1 VRLLSLLLLL
11 LVAACGSTPPRTEEP
26 GAPEARPPGKGGYY
40 KDDGPGENVPPNL
53 ASIPDAVP
61 RVEPP
66 HRFANRPYN
75 VFGKDY
81 VPISLSQPYREQGM
95 ASWYGKKFH
104 GQKTSSGEVYDMYA
118 MTAAHKTLPIPS
130 YARVTNLANGKSVVV
145 RINDRGP
152 FHSDRIID
160 LSYAAAYRLG
170 YVAAG
175 SARVEVESVN
185 PETSSRVQVAAIA
198 DKAPE
203 KAELDAKGAAQAKA
217 TVEAKATYIQVGAF
231 SVRENAEDLKARVIR
246 ELAGLSDAVQVLL
259 VGNLWRLQVGPYR
272 SSDDARSVAS
282 RIENELNLKPLLVT
296 R

>member
-11 LVAACGSTPPRTEEP
+11 LVVACGSAPQRTEEP
-26 GAPEARPPGKGGYY
+26 TTVETRPPTAKGGYY

-61 RVEPP
+61 RAEPP

-81 VPISLSQPYREQGM
+81 VPISASQPYREQGM

-104 GQKTSSGEVYDMYA
+104 GQKTSSGETYDMYA

-170 YVAAG
+170 YVTAG

-185 PETSSRVQVAAIA
+185 PAAV
-198 DKAPE
+198 E
-203 KAELDAKGAAQAKA
+203 KAAETEKG
-217 TVEAKATYIQVGAF
+217 TYIQVGAF
-231 SVRENAEDLKARVIR
+231 SVRENAEDLKTRVTR
-246 ELAGLSDAVQVLL
+246 ELAGLSEAVQVLL
-259 VGNLWRLQVGPYR
+259 IGNLWRLQVGPYR

-282 RIENELNLKPLLVT
+282 RIENELNLKPLLIT

>member
-1 VRLLSLLLLL
+1 VRLLSLLLVF
-11 LVAACGSTPPRTEEP
+11 LVAACSSTPPRTEEP
-26 GAPEARPPGKGGYY
+26 AGVEARPAGKGGYY
-40 KDDGPGENVPPNL
+40 KDDGPGDKVPPNL

-61 RVEPP
+61 RAEPA
-66 HRFANRPYN
+66 HRFANRPYS

-81 VPISLSQPYREQGM
+81 VPLSSSTPYREQGT

-104 GQKTSSGEVYDMYA
+104 GQKTSSGEIYDMYA

-170 YVAAG
+170 YVTAG
-175 SARVEVESVN
+175 SARVEVESVS
-185 PETSSRVQVAAIA
+185 EASAGKTSDV
-198 DKAPE
+198 KE
-203 KAELDAKGAAQAKA
+203 EAKG
-217 TVEAKATYIQVGAF
+217 TYLQVGAF
-231 SVRENAEDLKARVIR
+231 SVRANAEDLRARITGVSP
-246 ELAGLSDAVQVLL
+246 EAVQV
-259 VGNLWRLQVGPYR
+259 VQIGGLWRLQVGPYK
-272 SSDDARSVAS
+272 SSDDARSAAA

>member
-1 VRLLSLLLLL
+1 MRVLSLLLFF
-11 LVAACGSTPPRTEEP
+11 LVVGCSSTPPRTEGP
-26 GAPEARPPGKGGYY
+26 AAGEARSPGKGGYY

-61 RVEPP
+61 RAEPP
-66 HRFANRPYN
+66 HRYANRPYS

-81 VPISLSQPYREQGM
+81 VPISASQPYREQGT

-104 GQKTSSGEVYDMYA
+104 GQKTSSGELYDMYA
-118 MTAAHKTLPIPS
+118 MTGAHKTLPIPS

-152 FHSDRIID
+152 FHSDRVID
-160 LSYAAAYRLG
+160 LSHAAAYRLG

-185 PETSSRVQVAAIA
+185 PESASRVQVAAIT

-203 KAELDAKGAAQAKA
+203 KADLEAKG
-217 TVEAKATYIQVGAF
+217 TYIQVGAF
-231 SVRENAEDLKARVIR
+231 SVRENAEDLKARVVR
-246 ELAGLSDAVQVLL
+246 ELAGLSEAVQVLL

-282 RIENELNLKPLLVT
+282 RIENELNLKPLFVT

>member
-1 VRLLSLLLLL
+1 MRVLSFLLAL
-11 LVAACGSTPPRTEEP
+11 LVAACSSTPPRTEEP
-26 GAPEARPPGKGGYY
+26 AAPEARPPSAKGGYY
-40 KDDGPGENVPPNL
+40 KDDGPGDKVPPNL

-61 RVEPP
+61 RAEPA
-66 HRFANRPYN
+66 HRFANRPYS

-81 VPISLSQPYREQGM
+81 VPLSSSTPYREQGT

-170 YVAAG
+170 YVNAG

-185 PETSSRVQVAAIA
+185 PETVEKVAAQ
-198 DKAPE
+198 E
-203 KAELDAKGAAQAKA
+203 KG
-217 TVEAKATYIQVGAF
+217 TYIQVGAF
-231 SVRENAEDLKARVIR
+231 SVRENAEDLKARVVR
-246 ELAGLSDAVQVLL
+246 ELAGLSEAVQVLL

-272 SSDDARSVAS
+272 SSDDARSMAS
-282 RIENELNLKPLLVT
+282 RIESELNLKPLLVI